1 MEHTQL
7 CMCIS
12 SRYLNKKWQAWI
24 YKKKIQYHSQVFVIM
39 GKDIKSM
46 DNGFHDFIMHEEIHK
61 QKIFRVRS
69 LQ

>member
-1 MEHTQL
+1 MK
-7 CMCIS
+7 
-12 SRYLNKKWQAWI
+12 KKWQAGI
-24 YKKKIQYHSQVFVIM
+24 YKKTQYHSKVFVIM

-46 DNGFHDFIMHEEIHK
+46 DNGFHDFIVHEEIHK

>member
-12 SRYLNKKWQAWI
+12 SRYMNKKWQAGI
-24 YKKKIQYHSQVFVIM
+24 YKKKTHQYHSQVFVIM

-46 DNGFHDFIMHEEIHK
+46 DNEFHDFIVH
-61 QKIFRVRS
+61 
-69 LQ
+69 